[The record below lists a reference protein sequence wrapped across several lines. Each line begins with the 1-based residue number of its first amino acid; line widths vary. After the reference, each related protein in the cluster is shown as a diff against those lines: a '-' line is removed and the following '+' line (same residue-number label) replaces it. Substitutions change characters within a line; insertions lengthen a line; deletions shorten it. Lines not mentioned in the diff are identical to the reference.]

1 MKILGNLLW
10 LLFGGLSVAIEYFIG
25 GVVLCCTIIGIPFGL
40 QVFKLGVLSLWPF
53 GQNVGQ
59 NEQTKGC
66 LSALMNVLWFFIGGF
81 WIALTHLFYGVLL
94 SITIVGIP
102 FAMQHFKLMA
112 LAITPFGRTIDDL

>member
-1 MKILGNLLW
+1 
-10 LLFGGLSVAIEYFIG
+10 
-25 GVVLCCTIIGIPFGL
+25 
-40 QVFKLGVLSLWPF
+40 
-53 GQNVGQ
+53 
-59 NEQTKGC
+59 
-66 LSALMNVLWFFIGGF
+66 IGGF

>member
-81 WIALTHLFYGVLL
+81 W
-94 SITIVGIP
+94 
-102 FAMQHFKLMA
+102 
-112 LAITPFGRTIDDL
+112 